1 MSVYLW
7 RRLAGTP
14 IAFPQAGCIA
24 VSRTRLLIVDD
35 HPLFRAG
42 VRGGLEGYPD
52 LQVIGEA
59 ASAAAALDAADTSLP
74 ELVLLDAQLRSDSS
88 LELTKQLKRRHPQI
102 LVILMTRTEDDE
114 QLFQAIRSG
123 AAAYISKEIELED
136 LVRVLRKVAL
146 GEYLIN
152 ESVLSRPHVASRV
165 LHQFQELSVLDE
177 SADGVFSPLT
187 PREIEILDYVA
198 QGNSNKEIAFQLGI
212 SDQTVKNHITSIL
225 RKLAVN
231 DRTQAVIFAL
241 RHGWI
246 KLDEPGEPEP
256 RLRAVR

>member
-1 MSVYLW
+1 MSV
-7 RRLAGTP
+7 
-14 IAFPQAGCIA
+14 I
-24 VSRTRLLIVDD
+24 RTRVLIVDD
-35 HPLFRAG
+35 HPLFRTG
-42 VRGGLEGYPD
+42 VRSGLETYSD
-52 LQVIGEA
+52 LQVVAEA
-59 ASAAAALDAADTSLP
+59 ASASLALEAAGTALPD
-74 ELVLLDAQLRSDSS
+74 LVLLDAQLRSDNS

-102 LVILMTRTEDDE
+102 LVVIMTRILDDE

-123 AAAYISKEIELED
+123 AAAYVSKEIEAEELART
-136 LVRVLRKVAL
+136 LRRVAA

-152 ESVLSRPHVASRV
+152 DSVLSRPHVASRV

-177 SADGVFSPLT
+177 SANGVFSPLT

-198 QGNSNKEIAFQLGI
+198 QGNSNKEIAYQLHI

-246 KLDEPGEPEP
+246 KLDEPDQPEA

>member
-1 MSVYLW
+1 M
-7 RRLAGTP
+7 A
-14 IAFPQAGCIA
+14 
-24 VSRTRLLIVDD
+24 RTRVLIVDD
-35 HPLFRAG
+35 HPLFRVG
-42 VRGGLEGYPD
+42 VRTGLQAYPD
-52 LQVIGEA
+52 LHVIGEA
-59 ASAAAALDAADTSLP
+59 ASATIALDTADTALP
-74 ELVLLDAQLRSDSS
+74 DLVLLDAQLRADNA
-88 LELTKQLKRRHPQI
+88 LDLTRQLKRRHPQM
-102 LVILMTRTEDDE
+102 LVVIMTRIEDDE

-123 AAAYISKEIELED
+123 AAAYLSKDIEAEELA
-136 LVRVLRKVAL
+136 RALRKVAS

-152 ESVLSRPHVASRV
+152 DSVLSRPHVASRV

-177 SADGVFSPLT
+177 SEEGVFSPLT
-187 PREIEILDYVA
+187 AREIEILDYVA
-198 QGNSNKEIAFQLGI
+198 QGNSNKEIAFQLRI

-246 KLDEPGEPEP
+246 KLGEAEPQEP

>member
-1 MSVYLW
+1 V
-7 RRLAGTP
+7 T
-14 IAFPQAGCIA
+14 
-24 VSRTRLLIVDD
+24 RTRVLIVDD

-42 VRGGLEGYPD
+42 VQSELAAYLD

-59 ASAAAALDAADTSLP
+59 ATASSTLDLADTALP
-74 ELVLLDAQLRSDSS
+74 DVVLIDTQLRSDSAI
-88 LELTKQLKRRHPQI
+88 ELTKQLKKRHPQM
-102 LVILMTRTEDDE
+102 LVVMMARIEDDE

-123 AAAYISKEIELED
+123 AAAYLSKEIEAEELA
-136 LVRVLRKVAL
+136 RVLRRVAA
-146 GEYLIN
+146 GEYPIN
-152 ESVLSRPHVASRV
+152 DSVLSRPNVASRV
-165 LHQFQELSVLDE
+165 LHQFQELSVLDQ
-177 SADGVFSPLT
+177 STDGVFSPLT
-187 PREIEILDYVA
+187 PREIEILEYVA
-198 QGNSNKEIAFQLGI
+198 QGNSNKEIAYQLGI

-246 KLDEPGEPEP
+246 KLDEPEQPEP

>member
-1 MSVYLW
+1 V
-7 RRLAGTP
+7 T
-14 IAFPQAGCIA
+14 
-24 VSRTRLLIVDD
+24 RTRVLIVDD

-42 VRGGLEGYPD
+42 VRTGLEAYQD

-59 ASAAAALDAADTSLP
+59 SSAASTLEAADNALP
-74 ELVLLDAQLRSDSS
+74 DLVLMDVQLRSENS
-88 LELTKQLKRRHPQI
+88 LELTKQLKRRHPQM
-102 LVILMTRTEDDE
+102 LVVLMTRIEDDE

-123 AAAYISKEIELED
+123 AAAYVSKEVELDD
-136 LVRVLRKVAL
+136 LVRTLRRVAL

-187 PREIEILDYVA
+187 AREIEILDYVA

-241 RHGWI
+241 KHGWI
-246 KLDEPGEPEP
+246 KLDDPGDPEP

>member
-1 MSVYLW
+1 M
-7 RRLAGTP
+7 
-14 IAFPQAGCIA
+14 
-24 VSRTRLLIVDD
+24 SRTRVLIVDD

-42 VRGGLEGYPD
+42 VRNELEPHSD
-52 LQVIGEA
+52 LHVIGEA
-59 ASAAAALDAADTSLP
+59 ASAQIALDLADTALP
-74 ELVLLDAQLRSDSS
+74 DLVLIDAQLRSDNS
-88 LELTKQLKRRHPQI
+88 LDLTRQLKRRHPQM
-102 LVILMTRTEDDE
+102 LVVLMARIEDDE

-123 AAAYISKEIELED
+123 AAAYITKDIDPDE

-177 SADGVFSPLT
+177 SAEGVFSPLT
-187 PREIEILDYVA
+187 RREIEILDYVA

-246 KLDEPGEPEP
+246 KLDEPEQPEP

>member
-1 MSVYLW
+1 MSV
-7 RRLAGTP
+7 
-14 IAFPQAGCIA
+14 I
-24 VSRTRLLIVDD
+24 RTRVLIVDD

-42 VRGGLEGYPD
+42 VRSGLETYSD
-52 LQVIGEA
+52 LQVVAEA
-59 ASAAAALDAADTSLP
+59 ASASLALEAAGTALPD
-74 ELVLLDAQLRSDSS
+74 LVLLDAQLRSDNS

-102 LVILMTRTEDDE
+102 LVVIMTRILDDE

-123 AAAYISKEIELED
+123 AAAYVSKEIEAEELART
-136 LVRVLRKVAL
+136 LRRVAA

-152 ESVLSRPHVASRV
+152 DSVLSRPHVASRV

-177 SADGVFSPLT
+177 SANGVFSPLT

-198 QGNSNKEIAFQLGI
+198 QGNSNKEIAYQLHI

-246 KLDEPGEPEP
+246 KLDEPDQPEA

>member
-1 MSVYLW
+1 V
-7 RRLAGTP
+7 T
-14 IAFPQAGCIA
+14 
-24 VSRTRLLIVDD
+24 RTRVLIVDD

-42 VRGGLEGYPD
+42 VRSGLGIYSD

-59 ASAAAALDAADTSLP
+59 ASATAALEVADTALP
-74 ELVLLDAQLRSDSS
+74 EVVLIDTQLRSDSS
-88 LELTKQLKRRHPQI
+88 LELTKQLKRRHPQM
-102 LVILMTRTEDDE
+102 LVVMMTRIEDDE

-123 AAAYISKEIELED
+123 AAAYVSKEIEAEELA
-136 LVRVLRKVAL
+136 RVLRRVAG

-152 ESVLSRPHVASRV
+152 DSVLSRPNVASRV
-165 LHQFQELSVLDE
+165 LHQFQELSVVDE
-177 SADGVFSPLT
+177 AADGVFSPLT
-187 PREIEILDYVA
+187 RREIEILEYVA
-198 QGNSNKEIAFQLGI
+198 QGNSNKEIAYQLGI

-246 KLDEPGEPEP
+246 TLDDPEQPEP

>member
-1 MSVYLW
+1 MHLRWLGEGSV
-7 RRLAGTP
+7 T
-14 IAFPQAGCIA
+14 
-24 VSRTRLLIVDD
+24 RTRVLIVDD

-42 VRGGLEGYPD
+42 VRSELEAYPD

-59 ASAAAALDAADTSLP
+59 ASAANALEAADAVLP
-74 ELVLLDAQLRSDSS
+74 DLVLLDAQLRSDNA
-88 LELTKQLKRRHPQI
+88 LELTRQLKRRHPQV
-102 LVILMTRTEDDE
+102 LVVIMTRIEDDE
-114 QLFQAIRSG
+114 QLFQSIRSG
-123 AAAYISKEIELED
+123 AAAYVTKEIDAEELA
-136 LVRVLRKVAL
+136 RVLRRVAT

-152 ESVLSRPHVASRV
+152 ESVLSRPHVAFRV

-177 SADGVFSPLT
+177 SEDGVFSPLT

-198 QGNSNKEIAFQLGI
+198 QGNSNKEIAFQLHI

-246 KLDEPGEPEP
+246 KLGEPEDTEP

>member
-1 MSVYLW
+1 M
-7 RRLAGTP
+7 
-14 IAFPQAGCIA
+14 
-24 VSRTRLLIVDD
+24 SRTRILIVDD

-42 VRGGLEGYPD
+42 VRSGLDAFPD
-52 LQVIGEA
+52 LHVIGEA
-59 ASAAAALDAADTSLP
+59 ASAATALEAADTSLP
-74 ELVLLDAQLRSDSS
+74 ELVLLDAQLRSDNS
-88 LELTKQLKRRHPQI
+88 LELTKQLKRRHPQM
-102 LVILMTRTEDDE
+102 LVILMTRIEDDE

-123 AAAYISKEIELED
+123 AAAYISKEIELEA

-246 KLDEPGEPEP
+246 KLDEPGDPEP

>member
-1 MSVYLW
+1 MSV
-7 RRLAGTP
+7 
-14 IAFPQAGCIA
+14 I
-24 VSRTRLLIVDD
+24 RTRVLIVDD

-42 VRGGLEGYPD
+42 VRSGLETYSD
-52 LQVIGEA
+52 LQVVAEA
-59 ASAAAALDAADTSLP
+59 ASASLALEAAGTALPD
-74 ELVLLDAQLRSDSS
+74 LVLLDAQLRSDNS

-102 LVILMTRTEDDE
+102 LVVIMTRILDDE

-123 AAAYISKEIELED
+123 AAAYVSKEIEAEELART
-136 LVRVLRKVAL
+136 LRRVAA

-152 ESVLSRPHVASRV
+152 DSVLSRPHVASRV

-177 SADGVFSPLT
+177 SANGVFSPLT

-198 QGNSNKEIAFQLGI
+198 QGNSNKEIAYQLHI

-246 KLDEPGEPEP
+246 KLDEPDQPEAH
-256 RLRAVR
+256 LRAVR

>member
-1 MSVYLW
+1 MSV
-7 RRLAGTP
+7 T
-14 IAFPQAGCIA
+14 
-24 VSRTRLLIVDD
+24 RTRVLIVDD

-42 VRGGLEGYPD
+42 VRSGLEAYSD
-52 LQVIGEA
+52 LQVVAEA
-59 ASAAAALDAADTSLP
+59 ASAAVAIEVAGTVLP
-74 ELVLLDAQLRSDSS
+74 DLVLLDAQLRSDNS

-102 LVILMTRTEDDE
+102 LVVIMTRIVDDE

-123 AAAYISKEIELED
+123 AAAYVSKEIEAEELART
-136 LVRVLRKVAL
+136 LRRVAA

-152 ESVLSRPHVASRV
+152 DSVLSRPHVASRV

-177 SADGVFSPLT
+177 SANGVFSPLT

-198 QGNSNKEIAFQLGI
+198 QGNSNKEIAYQLRI

-231 DRTQAVIFAL
+231 DRTQAVIYAL

-246 KLDEPGEPEP
+246 KLNDEAQRDQPEDS
-256 RLRAVR
+256 AKSV

>member
-1 MSVYLW
+1 V
-7 RRLAGTP
+7 T
-14 IAFPQAGCIA
+14 
-24 VSRTRLLIVDD
+24 RTRVLIVDD

-42 VRGGLEGYPD
+42 VQSGLTPYPD

-59 ASAAAALDAADTSLP
+59 ATASSALEAADAALPDVVLVDT
-74 ELVLLDAQLRSDSS
+74 QLRSDSAI
-88 LELTKQLKRRHPQI
+88 ELTKQLKKRHPQM
-102 LVILMTRTEDDE
+102 LVVMMARIEDDE

-123 AAAYISKEIELED
+123 AAAYLSKEIEAEELA
-136 LVRVLRKVAL
+136 RVLRRVAG
-146 GEYLIN
+146 GEYPIN
-152 ESVLSRPHVASRV
+152 DSVLSRPIVASRV
-165 LHQFQELSVLDE
+165 LHQFQELSVLDQ

-187 PREIEILDYVA
+187 PREIEILEYVA
-198 QGNSNKEIAFQLGI
+198 QGNSNKEIAYQLGI

-246 KLDEPGEPEP
+246 KLEELDEPEQFEP

>member
-1 MSVYLW
+1 M
-7 RRLAGTP
+7 T
-14 IAFPQAGCIA
+14 
-24 VSRTRLLIVDD
+24 RTRVLIVDD

-42 VRGGLEGYPD
+42 VRGGLEAIGD
-52 LQVIGEA
+52 LHVVGEA
-59 ASAAAALDAADTSLP
+59 ASAAGAFEHADAALPDS
-74 ELVLLDAQLRSDSS
+74 VLIDAQLRSDNS
-88 LELTKQLKRRHPQI
+88 LELTKQLKRRHPQM
-102 LVILMTRTEDDE
+102 LVVLLTRVEDDE

-123 AAAYISKEIELED
+123 AAAYISKEVELEE
-136 LVRVLRKVAL
+136 LVMVLRRVAS

-152 ESVLSRPHVASRV
+152 ECVLSRPHVAARV

-177 SADGVFSPLT
+177 TADGVFSPLT

-198 QGNSNKEIAFQLGI
+198 QGNSNKEIAFQLKI

-246 KLDEPGEPEP
+246 KLEEPGEPEP

>member
-1 MSVYLW
+1 M
-7 RRLAGTP
+7 AGTR
-14 IAFPQAGCIA
+14 I
-24 VSRTRLLIVDD
+24 LIVDD
-35 HPLFRAG
+35 HPLFRVG
-42 VRGGLEGYPD
+42 IRSGLESFPD
-52 LQVIGEA
+52 LQIIGEA
-59 ASAAAALDAADTSLP
+59 AGADVAFEIADTAVPDLL
-74 ELVLLDAQLRSDSS
+74 LVDAQLRSDNA
-88 LELTKQLKRRHPQI
+88 LELTKQIKRRHPQM
-102 LVILMTRTEDDE
+102 LVVLMTRIEDDE

-123 AAAYISKEIELED
+123 AAAYISKEIDAEELAG
-136 LVRVLRKVAL
+136 VLRRVAT

-177 SADGVFSPLT
+177 STEGVFSPLT

-198 QGNSNKEIAFQLGI
+198 QGNSNKEIAYQLRI

-246 KLDEPGEPEP
+246 KLGEPEEPEP

>member
-1 MSVYLW
+1 MTS
-7 RRLAGTP
+7 
-14 IAFPQAGCIA
+14 
-24 VSRTRLLIVDD
+24 TRVLIVDD
-35 HPLFRAG
+35 HPLFRTG
-42 VRGGLEGYPD
+42 VRSGLEAYPD

-59 ASAAAALDAADTSLP
+59 SSAVNALEATDAALPD
-74 ELVLLDAQLRSDSS
+74 LVLLDAQLRSDDA
-88 LELTKQLKRRHPQI
+88 LELTRQLKRRHPQI
-102 LVILMTRTEDDE
+102 LVVILTRIEDDE

-123 AAAYISKEIELED
+123 AAAYLSKDVEAED
-136 LVRVLRKVAL
+136 LARVLRRVAR

-152 ESVLSRPHVASRV
+152 DSVLSRPHVASRV

-177 SADGVFSPLT
+177 SHDGVFSPLT
-187 PREIEILDYVA
+187 PREIEILDCVA
-198 QGNSNKEIAFQLGI
+198 QGNSNKEIGHLLGI

-246 KLDEPGEPEP
+246 KLGEPEDLEP

>member
-1 MSVYLW
+1 MHLPGLGEKPV
-7 RRLAGTP
+7 T
-14 IAFPQAGCIA
+14 
-24 VSRTRLLIVDD
+24 RTRVLIVDD

-42 VRGGLEGYPD
+42 VRIGLEAYSD

-59 ASAAAALDAADTSLP
+59 ASAASALEAADTALP
-74 ELVLLDAQLRSDSS
+74 DLVLIDAQLRSDNS
-88 LELTKQLKRRHPQI
+88 LELTKQLKRRHPQM
-102 LVILMTRTEDDE
+102 LVVLMTRIEDDE

-123 AAAYISKEIELED
+123 AAAYLSKEVEAEELS
-136 LVRVLRKVAL
+136 RVLRRVAA

-177 SADGVFSPLT
+177 SAEGVFSPLT

-246 KLDEPGEPEP
+246 KLEEPERPEP

>member
-1 MSVYLW
+1 M
-7 RRLAGTP
+7 AP
-14 IAFPQAGCIA
+14 IR
-24 VSRTRLLIVDD
+24 VLIVDD
-35 HPLFRAG
+35 HPIFRAG
-42 VRGGLEGYPD
+42 IRLAFDSSSDLE
-52 LQVIGEA
+52 VVGEA
-59 ASAAAALDAADTSLP
+59 ATGDSAVHLADVALPDII
-74 ELVLLDAQLRSDSS
+74 LLDAQLRSDDAI
-88 LELTKQLKRRHPQI
+88 ELTRQLKRRHPHT
-102 LVILMTRTEDDE
+102 LVVLLTRIDDDE

-123 AAAYISKEIELED
+123 AAAYLTKDVDAEA
-136 LVRVLRKVAL
+136 LVAAIRRVAT

-152 ESVLSRPHVASRV
+152 DSVLSRPHVASRV

-177 SADGVFSPLT
+177 STEGVFSPLT

-198 QGNSNKEIAFQLGI
+198 QGNSNKEIAFQLRI

-246 KLDEPGEPEP
+246 TLGEPEP
-256 RLRAVR
+256 QEIRLRAVR

>member
-1 MSVYLW
+1 MSV
-7 RRLAGTP
+7 T
-14 IAFPQAGCIA
+14 
-24 VSRTRLLIVDD
+24 RTRVLIVDD

-42 VRGGLEGYPD
+42 VRSGLGEYPD

-59 ASAAAALDAADTSLP
+59 ASATAALEVADTTLP
-74 ELVLLDAQLRSDSS
+74 EVVLVDAQLRSDSS
-88 LELTKQLKRRHPQI
+88 IELTKQLKRRHPQM
-102 LVILMTRTEDDE
+102 LVVIMTRIEDDE

-123 AAAYISKEIELED
+123 AAAYVSKEIEAEELARI
-136 LVRVLRKVAL
+136 LRRVAG

-152 ESVLSRPHVASRV
+152 DSVLSRPSVASRV

-187 PREIEILDYVA
+187 PREIEILEYVA
-198 QGNSNKEIAFQLGI
+198 QGNSNKEIAYQLGI

-246 KLDEPGEPEP
+246 KLDEPEQPEP

>member
-1 MSVYLW
+1 MQVRGLGELSM
-7 RRLAGTP
+7 TH
-14 IAFPQAGCIA
+14 
-24 VSRTRLLIVDD
+24 TRMIIVDD

-42 VRGGLEGYPD
+42 VRAGLDAYPD

-59 ASAAAALDAADTSLP
+59 ASATSALDVVGTALP
-74 ELVLLDAQLRSDSS
+74 DLVLLDAHLRSDSS
-88 LELTKQLKRRHPQI
+88 LELTRQLKRRHPQI
-102 LVILMTRTEDDE
+102 LVVLMARIEDDE

-123 AAAYISKEIELED
+123 AAAYLPKEIELED
-136 LVRVLRKVAL
+136 LVRALRRVAL
-146 GEYLIN
+146 GEYPIN
-152 ESVLSRPHVASRV
+152 DSVLSRPHVASRV

-177 SADGVFSPLT
+177 SEGGVFSPLT
-187 PREIEILDYVA
+187 PREIEILDLVA
-198 QGNSNKEIAFQLGI
+198 QGNSNKEIGYQLGI

-246 KLDEPGEPEP
+246 KLGEPDLSEP

>member
-1 MSVYLW
+1 M
-7 RRLAGTP
+7 
-14 IAFPQAGCIA
+14 
-24 VSRTRLLIVDD
+24 TRARVLIVDD

-42 VRGGLEGYPD
+42 VRGGLEAYSD

-59 ASAAAALDAADTSLP
+59 ASAANALEAADTALP
-74 ELVLLDAQLRSDSS
+74 DLVLIDAQLRSDNS
-88 LELTKQLKRRHPQI
+88 LDLTKQLKRRHPQM
-102 LVILMTRTEDDE
+102 LVVLMTRIEDDE

-123 AAAYISKEIELED
+123 AAAYVSKEIEADELARI
-136 LVRVLRKVAL
+136 LRRVSA
-146 GEYLIN
+146 GEYPIN
-152 ESVLSRPHVASRV
+152 DCVLSRPHVASRV

-198 QGNSNKEIAFQLGI
+198 QGNSNKEIAYQLGI

-246 KLDEPGEPEP
+246 KLEDPEQPEP

>member
-1 MSVYLW
+1 M
-7 RRLAGTP
+7 A
-14 IAFPQAGCIA
+14 
-24 VSRTRLLIVDD
+24 RTRVLIVDD

-42 VRGGLEGYPD
+42 VRSGLESYPD
-52 LQVIGEA
+52 LHVIGEA
-59 ASAAAALDAADTSLP
+59 ASAAIALEAADTALP
-74 ELVLLDAQLRSDSS
+74 DLVLLDAQLRSDNA
-88 LELTKQLKRRHPQI
+88 LDLTKQLKRRHPQM
-102 LVILMTRTEDDE
+102 LVVIMTRSEDDE

-123 AAAYISKEIELED
+123 AAAYITKEIEAEELA
-136 LVRVLRKVAL
+136 RVLRRVAT

-152 ESVLSRPHVASRV
+152 DSVLSRPHVASRV

-198 QGNSNKEIAFQLGI
+198 QGNSNKEIAYQLRI

-246 KLDEPGEPEP
+246 KLDEPEQPEP

>member
-1 MSVYLW
+1 MSV
-7 RRLAGTP
+7 T
-14 IAFPQAGCIA
+14 
-24 VSRTRLLIVDD
+24 RTRVLIVDD

-42 VRGGLEGYPD
+42 VRSGLEAYSD

-59 ASAAAALDAADTSLP
+59 ASGPIALELADAAIPD
-74 ELVLLDAQLRSDSS
+74 LVLIDAQLRADNS
-88 LELTKQLKRRHPQI
+88 LELTKQLKRRHPQM
-102 LVILMTRTEDDE
+102 LVVLMTRVEDDE

-123 AAAYISKEIELED
+123 AAAYVSKEIETEEFARILR
-136 LVRVLRKVAL
+136 RVAA

-152 ESVLSRPHVASRV
+152 DSVLSRPHVASRV
-165 LHQFQELSVLDE
+165 LHQFQELSVLDQ
-177 SADGVFSPLT
+177 SASGVFSPLT

-198 QGNSNKEIAFQLGI
+198 QGNSNKEIAYQLGI

-246 KLDEPGEPEP
+246 KLDEPEQPGP

>member
-1 MSVYLW
+1 M
-7 RRLAGTP
+7 
-14 IAFPQAGCIA
+14 
-24 VSRTRLLIVDD
+24 SRTRILIVDD
-35 HPLFRAG
+35 HPLFRVGIRA
-42 VRGGLEGYPD
+42 GLETTAD

-59 ASAAAALDAADTSLP
+59 STAHTTFEIADSALP
-74 ELVLLDAQLRSDSS
+74 DLVLVDAQLRSDHA
-88 LELTKQLKRRHPQI
+88 LELTRQLKRRHPQM
-102 LVILMTRTEDDE
+102 LVVIMTRVEDDE
-114 QLFQAIRSG
+114 QLFQSIRSG
-123 AAAYISKEIELED
+123 AAAYITKEIELDD
-136 LVRVLRKVAL
+136 LVRVLRRVAT

-177 SADGVFSPLT
+177 SAEGVFSPLT

-198 QGNSNKEIAFQLGI
+198 QGNSNKEIAYQLRI

-246 KLDEPGEPEP
+246 KLGEPGEAEP

>member
-1 MSVYLW
+1 MN
-7 RRLAGTP
+7 
-14 IAFPQAGCIA
+14 
-24 VSRTRLLIVDD
+24 RTRILIVDD

-42 VRGGLEGYPD
+42 VRGGLESCVD
-52 LQVIGEA
+52 LQVVGES
-59 ASAAAALDAADTSLP
+59 ASALSALEAADTMLP
-74 ELVLLDAQLRSDSS
+74 EIVLLDAQLRSDNS
-88 LELTKQLKRRHPQI
+88 LDLTKQLKRRHPQI
-102 LVILMTRTEDDE
+102 LVVLMTRMDDDE

-136 LVRVLRKVAL
+136 LVRVLRRVAL

-165 LHQFQELSVLDE
+165 LHQFQELSVLEE

-187 PREIEILDYVA
+187 PREIEILEYVA
-198 QGNSNKEIAFQLGI
+198 QGNSNKEIAFQLKI

-246 KLDEPGEPEP
+246 KLDEPGETEP

>member
-1 MSVYLW
+1 MVWSVSV
-7 RRLAGTP
+7 T
-14 IAFPQAGCIA
+14 
-24 VSRTRLLIVDD
+24 RTRVLIVDD

-42 VRGGLEGYPD
+42 VRSGLEAYPD
-52 LQVIGEA
+52 LQVVAEA
-59 ASAAAALDAADTSLP
+59 ASAQLALEAADSALP
-74 ELVLLDAQLRSDSS
+74 DLVLLDAQLRSDNS
-88 LELTKQLKRRHPQI
+88 LELTKQLKRRHPQM
-102 LVILMTRTEDDE
+102 LVVIMTRIEDDE
-114 QLFQAIRSG
+114 HLFQAISSG
-123 AAAYISKEIELED
+123 AAAYLSKEIEAED
-136 LVRVLRKVAL
+136 LARTLRRVAG

-152 ESVLSRPHVASRV
+152 DSVLSRPHVASRV
-165 LHQFQELSVLDE
+165 LHQFQELSVIDE

-198 QGNSNKEIAFQLGI
+198 QGNSNKEIAYQLHI

-246 KLDEPGEPEP
+246 KLDEPEQPEI